1 MGSERLAI
9 GIDLGGTQIRGALI
23 DEAGTVLH
31 REAMATAATAG
42 AEAVVAQIAALAR
55 AMAERAGGA
64 VLGIGLSAPGP
75 LDAPNGIA
83 LSTPTIAGFTDFPLA
98 RAVEAASGLSVILEN
113 DGIAA
118 AIGEWRFGAGRGL
131 DHMVYATVS
140 TGIGGGVIADG
151 RVLRGRMGMAA
162 HIGHMIVVRDG
173 APCACGAR
181 GCFEAH
187 AAGPAFVARGRAAA
201 RAEPASTLHAGA
213 DRLGAADIFDA
224 AEAGDALARRLVAE
238 EAELL
243 GLGFGNLLH
252 LFSPDV
258 LVMGGGLS
266 HQFDRLEPLISPV
279 IRQNAL
285 PPFRSVP
292 LRRAML
298 GDNSGLVGAASLLF
312 ERG

>member
-9 GIDLGGTQIRGALI
+9 GIDLGGTQLRGALI

-98 RAVEAASGLSVILEN
+98 QAVEAASSRPVLLEN

-162 HIGHMIVVRDG
+162 HIGHMIVVQGG

-187 AAGPAFVARGRAAA
+187 ASGPAFVARARGAA
-201 RAEPASTLHAGA
+201 REDVGSTLHANA
-213 DRLGAADIFDA
+213 ETLSAAEVFDA
-224 AEAGDALARRLVAE
+224 AEGGDALARRLVAE

-252 LFSPDV
+252 LYSPDV
-258 LVMGGGLS
+258 IVMGGGLS
-266 HQFDRLEPLISPV
+266 HQFDRLEPLISPAMRRNV
-279 IRQNAL
+279 L

-292 LRRAML
+292 LRRALL